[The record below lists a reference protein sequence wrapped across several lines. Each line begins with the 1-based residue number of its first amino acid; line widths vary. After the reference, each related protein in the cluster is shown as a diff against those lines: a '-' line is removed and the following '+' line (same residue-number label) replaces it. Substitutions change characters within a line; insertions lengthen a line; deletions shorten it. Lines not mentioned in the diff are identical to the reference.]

1 MLAFLVRR
9 LGLGALVL
17 VAVSFFSWLI
27 FVPALNPLWRY
38 FGNPDAPEAV
48 AMAKRAHLHDPLL
61 VRYWLWVKGLF
72 TGQGFGRTV
81 VDQQPIG
88 TLLRYAL
95 EHTGELLGFS
105 LVVVV
110 VVSVLLATVEARRRD
125 SPLDLGLR
133 TTSYVAW
140 SVPTFLL
147 ALLLQH
153 GVAAAP
159 SSWHI
164 AMFVQGGPPR
174 GPSDFFQRLT
184 VPALAVSLGFVGV
197 YSRYL
202 RSSLLVSLNEPYAW
216 VARGKGLS
224 EGAVIRRHA
233 LRNALVPFTTAMTLD
248 FGAIFGALIAVDVVF
263 GLGGLAGLIF
273 YGLTPLADPF
283 LIEAAIVVTAAIVVV
298 AGIVG
303 DVVCAW
309 LDPRIRLT

>member
-1 MLAFLVRR
+1 VLAFLVRR

-17 VAVSFFSWLI
+17 VAVSFLSWLI
-27 FVPALNPLWRY
+27 FVPALNPLWRSY
-38 FGNPDAPEAV
+38 ADPNDPQV
-48 AMAKRAHLHDPLL
+48 LAMAKRAHLHDPLL

-81 VDQQPIG
+81 VDQAPIG
-88 TLLRYAL
+88 AELRSAL
-95 EHTGELLGFS
+95 ERTGELIGFS
-105 LVVVV
+105 LVVIVV
-110 VVSVLLATVEARRRD
+110 LSVLLGTVEARRHD

-133 TTSYVAW
+133 TTSYFVW

-147 ALLLQH
+147 ALLLAH
-153 GVAAAP
+153 GFAAAP
-159 SSWHI
+159 RSWHLLQ
-164 AMFVQGGPPR
+164 FVRGGPPT
-174 GPSDFFQRLT
+174 GFGDAFQRLAL
-184 VPALAVSLGFVGV
+184 PSLAVAFGFVGV

-202 RSSLLVSLNEPYAW
+202 RSSLIVSLNEPYAW

-248 FGAIFGALIAVDVVF
+248 FGTIFGATIAVDFLF
-263 GLGGLAGLIF
+263 GLGGFASLLVSQGL
-273 YGLTPLADPF
+273 GAADPF
-283 LIEAAIVVTAAIVVV
+283 LTEGAIVVIAGIVVL

-309 LDPRIRLT
+309 LDPRIRLA

>member
-9 LGLGALVL
+9 LGLGALV
-17 VAVSFFSWLI
+17 VAALSFLSWLI

-38 FGNPDAPEAV
+38 FGNPNAPEAV

-81 VDQQPIG
+81 VDQTPIG
-88 TLLRYAL
+88 TALRITL

-105 LVVVV
+105 LVVIVL
-110 VVSVLLATVEARRRD
+110 VSVLLAAVEARRRD
-125 SPLDLGLR
+125 SPLDVGLR
-133 TTSYVAW
+133 ATSYLVW

-147 ALLLQH
+147 ALWLIH
-153 GVAAAP
+153 GFAAAP
-159 SSWHI
+159 SSWHL
-164 AMFVQGGPPR
+164 AQFVQEGPPTSL
-174 GPSDFFQRLT
+174 GNAFQRLAL
-184 VPALAVSLGFVGV
+184 PSLAVALGFVGV

-248 FGAIFGALIAVDVVF
+248 FGAIFGATIAVDFVF
-263 GLGGLAGLIF
+263 NLGGLAGLV
-273 YGLTPLADPF
+273 YNGVVNLADPF

-303 DVVCAW
+303 DVVCAL
-309 LDPRIRLT
+309 LDPRIRLA

>member
-17 VAVSFFSWLI
+17 VAVSFLSWLI

-38 FGNPDAPEAV
+38 FGNPNAPEAV

-81 VDQQPIG
+81 VEQVPIG
-88 TLLRYAL
+88 PALRVTL
-95 EHTGELLGFS
+95 EHTGELIGFS
-105 LVVVV
+105 LIVIVVI
-110 VVSVLLATVEARRRD
+110 SVLLAAVETRRRD

-133 TTSYVAW
+133 TTSYFIW

-153 GVAAAP
+153 GLAAAP
-159 SSWHI
+159 RSWHV
-164 AMFVQGGPPR
+164 AAFVRGGPPS
-174 GPSDFFQRLT
+174 GLGDLFQRLT
-184 VPALAVSLGFVGV
+184 VPALAVALGFVGV

-248 FGAIFGALIAVDVVF
+248 FGAIFGATIAVDVIF
-263 GLGGLAGLIF
+263 NFNGLAGLVLGGVDI
-273 YGLTPLADPF
+273 ADPF
-283 LIEAAIVVTAAIVVV
+283 IVEAAIVVIAAIVVV

-309 LDPRIRLT
+309 LDPRTRLA